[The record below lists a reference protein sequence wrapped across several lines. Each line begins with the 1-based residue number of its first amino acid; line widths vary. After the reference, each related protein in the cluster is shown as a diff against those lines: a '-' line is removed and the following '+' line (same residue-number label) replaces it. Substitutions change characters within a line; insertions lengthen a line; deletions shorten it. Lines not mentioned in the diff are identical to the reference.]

1 MSRMKKN
8 DTARIRSQQ
17 KEIKLDLELDSCEPK
32 FDLSRFV
39 IINQR
44 IEIKEK
50 D

>member
-1 MSRMKKN
+1 MTSEVLKFTNN

-39 IINQR
+39 CR
-44 IEIKEK
+44 TK